1 MNKNI
6 VLSSIFSATVLSAI
20 AGGVFIIDCRVNNGG
35 DLKDCWMTG
44 LPYMGIGLAGGAG
57 AAGGFKVGYETY
69 NPNLRK
75 PKDEELS

>member
-1 MNKNI
+1 
-6 VLSSIFSATVLSAI
+6 
-20 AGGVFIIDCRVNNGG
+20 
-35 DLKDCWMTG
+35 MTG